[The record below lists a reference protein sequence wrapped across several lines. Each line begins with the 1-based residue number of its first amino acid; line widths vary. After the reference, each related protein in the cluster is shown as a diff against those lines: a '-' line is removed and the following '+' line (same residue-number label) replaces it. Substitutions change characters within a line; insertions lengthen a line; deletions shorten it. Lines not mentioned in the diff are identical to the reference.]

1 MQIKIV
7 ERQNKSNWKKRNHT
21 SWKAIWF
28 GSEEKA
34 DADRYAKEQEA
45 QAQKVKEVTEAEAER
60 FRVEA
65 LAEAEANKTR
75 LAGQAEAEAALA
87 KGKAE
92 AEAKQKIANAFKE
105 YGEAAVLS
113 MVIDMLPQLMR
124 EAAQPLGN
132 IEKSLLSIQEAVQEK
147 PVERTEWQIMPQIC
161 FLLLKKH

>member
-1 MQIKIV
+1 M
-7 ERQNKSNWKKRNHT
+7 
-21 SWKAIWF
+21 
-28 GSEEKA
+28 
-34 DADRYAKEQEA
+34 
-45 QAQKVKEVTEAEAER
+45 TEAEAER

-132 IEKSLLSIQEAVQEK
+132 IEKSLLSIQEAAQEK
-147 PVERTEWQIMPQIC
+147 PVERTE
-161 FLLLKKH
+161 

>member
-1 MQIKIV
+1 
-7 ERQNKSNWKKRNHT
+7 
-21 SWKAIWF
+21 
-28 GSEEKA
+28 
-34 DADRYAKEQEA
+34 
-45 QAQKVKEVTEAEAER
+45 
-60 FRVEA
+60 
-65 LAEAEANKTR
+65 AEAEANKTR

-132 IEKSLLSIQEAVQEK
+132 IEKISVVDTGSSSGETSGANRV
-147 PVERTEWQIMPQIC
+147 TN
-161 FLLLKKH
+161 